1 MFETSPLPSESAT
14 KHAARLN
21 PDGSLPTV
29 AAPVLKRRTRE
40 SEAKRHEENEPKW
53 AQGRAARAR
62 LLASAVS
69 ALKTRFG
76 LDTEA
81 RSKYYTEQIRLELGR
96 ADKSAGRVLVIA
108 EGMFGFVRYYVV
120 PAFGGYELWT
130 VAELDAFKPSTEKR
144 PECTARSTAT
154 TDARATLLAY
164 IAEIEQAKRDEPE
177 PTPPMNAAKPK
188 PKPEPSAP
196 TVESPE
202 VTDCINQCALA
213 RSYPNQLDKE
223 KHAKERYQSLPAVD
237 KIPPIAVGDEVTE
250 GYEPGTTLT
259 VEAIAGCWS
268 PSGCCHLLALR
279 RKDNGKLV
287 CSYRNLVTKV

>member
-1 MFETSPLPSESAT
+1 MNFETSPLPSSSARH
-14 KHAARLN
+14 HAARLN

-81 RSKYYTEQIRLELGR
+81 RSKIYTDQVRRDLDR

-108 EGMFGFVRYYVV
+108 EGMFGRPRYYIV

-130 VAELDAFKPSTEKR
+130 AAELDGYKPATEKK
-144 PECTARSTAT
+144 PERTARSTAT

-164 IAEIEQAKRDEPE
+164 VAEIEQAKRDEPE
-177 PTPPMNAAKPK
+177 P
-188 PKPEPSAP
+188 SAP
-196 TVESPE
+196 TVESSE